1 MDKEPIQNK
10 IENTESVDME
20 KFGDNI
26 KNASPS
32 TLLKIKE
39 VMKRPETWF
48 GIATVAAGALVG
60 NQVFN
65 HSETVNENLDS
76 LGNGVEDFRDIL
88 NAYKVLAGSIISS
101 GVLMTLMGINKGNN
115 LAKQK
120 ANQEE

>member
-1 MDKEPIQNK
+1 
-10 IENTESVDME
+10 
-20 KFGDNI
+20 
-26 KNASPS
+26 
-32 TLLKIKE
+32 
-39 VMKRPETWF
+39 MKRPETWF